1 MGSQEVF
8 WAAGGGIVMVFLLIA
23 TVRKRQPLPSRLHL
37 KGDPVRDL
45 GGQAQMDASTRAIQE
60 EVYGERSLNVLF
72 MYNGHSWDAYE
83 VLGLPA
89 GARYEQVEAAYSQ
102 AINTCEPQSR
112 EFFDAAYFAIKQ
124 KTN

>member
-45 GGQAQMDASTRAIQE
+45 GGQAHMDSATRQLQE
-60 EVYGERSLNVLF
+60 EVYSERSLNVLF

-83 VLGLPA
+83 VLGVPA
-89 GARYEQVEAAYSQ
+89 GARHEQVEAAYRH
-102 AINTCEPQSR
+102 ALNTCQPQSR
-112 EFFDAAYFAIKQ
+112 EFFEAAYVAITQ
-124 KTN
+124 KH